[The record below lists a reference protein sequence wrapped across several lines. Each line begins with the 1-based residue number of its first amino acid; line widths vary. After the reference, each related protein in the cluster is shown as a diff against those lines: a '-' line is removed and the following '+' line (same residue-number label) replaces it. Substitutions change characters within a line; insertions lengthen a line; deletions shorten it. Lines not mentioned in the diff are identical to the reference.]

1 LPKGSLFGPLVV
13 AGVCTESEEKL
24 RSLGV
29 RDSKEI
35 LPPRRAYLANEIVK
49 ISNYQIIKIKAHEID
64 ELREQMNL
72 NEIEVITFSKLI
84 NELDADKYFLDAI
97 GVNLNK
103 FKENIQ
109 SKLENPKELVVS
121 YGADKKFPVVS
132 AASILAK
139 VARDK
144 AIKEI
149 ASSLEQAVDLPLGS
163 GYPSD
168 PKTTRFLKEWVRRF
182 NKLPPCV
189 RHSWATLKR
198 IYQKRLI

>member
-1 LPKGSLFGPLVV
+1 LPKGSLIGPLVV
-13 AGVCTESEEKL
+13 AGVCTENEEKL
-24 RSLGV
+24 KALGV

-35 LPPRRAYLANEIVK
+35 LPHRRAYLANEIVK
-49 ISNYQIIKIKAHEID
+49 ISNYQIIKVEAHEID
-64 ELREQMNL
+64 KLREQMNL

-84 NELDADKYFLDAI
+84 NKLDAKKYFLDAV

-103 FKENIQ
+103 FKDSIQ

-139 VARDK
+139 VARDREIGK
-144 AIKEI
+144 I
-149 ASSLEQAVDLPLGS
+149 ASSLEHRINLPLGS

-168 PKTTRFLKEWVRRF
+168 QKTIQFLKEWIEQF
-182 NKLPPCV
+182 NEFPSCV
-189 RHSWATLKR
+189 RHSWTTLKR
-198 IYQKRLI
+198 VYQKKLI